1 MKNGI
6 CPKCGSTEIH
16 TKADAFSFG
25 VGAVALPISLF
36 STAQVIP
43 YVCVQCGYLEMYVD
57 EPKQRRGLAAKWPKL
72 LGGQR

>member
-16 TKADAFSFG
+16 TKADAIYSYGG
-25 VGAVALPISLF
+25 VYLPIGIF
-36 STAQVIP
+36 SSARLTP
-43 YVCVQCGYLEMYVD
+43 YVCVQCGYVEIFVD
-57 EPKQRRGLAAKWPKL
+57 EPSQRRGLAAKWPKL

>member
-16 TKADAFSFG
+16 TKADAISSYGG
-25 VGAVALPISLF
+25 VYLPISWTT
-36 STAQVIP
+36 TAQVTP

-57 EPKQRRGLAAKWPKL
+57 EPKQRRGLAAKWSKL
-72 LGGQR
+72 FEGED